1 MRLKG
6 AGIPVAL
13 GYGVDD
19 LAVLY
24 SPIHSKYCV
33 VDDYMWSWTVLS
45 TGTPPPS
52 FPTISY
58 GMGLRAAD
66 IEAADYASFVS
77 SIKYV
82 DDVARFRNRHLRRL
96 FRQQSY
102 EALCS
107 CIPSFSRDAERLG
120 EGSVLAQE

>member
-58 GMGLRAAD
+58 GMGLRARTSLMAGRELLSAGVLLLELLD
-66 IEAADYASFVS
+66 SMALV
-77 SIKYV
+77 KV
-82 DDVARFRNRHLRRL
+82 DLSGQGRITMK
-96 FRQQSY
+96 SEMGY
-102 EALCS
+102 
-107 CIPSFSRDAERLG
+107 
-120 EGSVLAQE
+120 